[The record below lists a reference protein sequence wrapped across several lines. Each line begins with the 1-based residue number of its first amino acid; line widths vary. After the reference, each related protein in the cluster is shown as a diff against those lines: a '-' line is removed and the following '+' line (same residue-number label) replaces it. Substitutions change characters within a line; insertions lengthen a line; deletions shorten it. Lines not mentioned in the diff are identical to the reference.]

1 MKSYSDTTL
10 GWAHL
15 EKVARIGR
23 GHSSL
28 AGGTQPKGF
37 EPTNDAISRSAIW
50 REAIKDLGYDA
61 TICDPVECSDCS
73 KNEILL
79 CKWTI
84 LSPNMIFISTL
95 MHFWYPVFPSTGG
108 RVCGN
113 LDSLAT
119 SIPYREVVRCMAAL
133 CI

>member
-50 REAIKDLGYDA
+50 REAIKDSGYNA
-61 TICDPVECSDCS
+61 TICDPVECSDYS

-79 CKWTI
+79 YKWTLLNSKKVKTKI
-84 LSPNMIFISTL
+84 DSINLYYVSCSPNPTYLGKDHQDTKF
-95 MHFWYPVFPSTGG
+95 
-108 RVCGN
+108 
-113 LDSLAT
+113 
-119 SIPYREVVRCMAAL
+119 
-133 CI
+133 